1 MDLLINHN
9 QYNKIQD
16 FYSEFNFNKMNINLT
31 DLNRSFTILFFIIIK
46 NFYKN
51 KFKIFF
57 YFNNVFFIK
66 IV

>member
-51 KFKIFF
+51 KFEIFF